1 MSIRTTRKIV
11 KFGNPFTMEGVGRVL
26 PAGNYEVVTD
36 EELIEGVSFPV
47 YRRVATMMLAPTQTS
62 HSIEMLT
69 IDPRDLAAAV
79 ERDTL
84 AVKGEAGNGN
94 TLGLQK
100 NARNKCPSLSR
111 SETRCVFSCPK
122 YARLSANLVF

>member
-11 KFGNPFTMEGVGRVL
+11 KFGNPFTIEGVGRVL

-36 EELIEGVSFPV
+36 EELIEGLSFPV

-84 AVKGEAGNGN
+84 AIKAISVGKAAMTVHSAEGKAA
-94 TLGLQK
+94 TDIIQ
-100 NARNKCPSLSR
+100 ANKI
-111 SETRCVFSCPK
+111 
-122 YARLSANLVF
+122 

>member
-11 KFGNPFTMEGVGRVL
+11 KFGNPGRVL

-36 EELIEGVSFPV
+36 EELIEGPSFPA

-84 AVKGEAGNGN
+84 AIKAV
-94 TLGLQK
+94 L
-100 NARNKCPSLSR
+100 P
-111 SETRCVFSCPK
+111 
-122 YARLSANLVF
+122 

>member
-11 KFGNPFTMEGVGRVL
+11 KFSNPFTMEGVGRVL

-36 EELIEGVSFPV
+36 EELIEGLSFPA

-69 IDPRDLAAAV
+69 IDPRDFAAAV

-94 TLGLQK
+94 TL
-100 NARNKCPSLSR
+100 ARRRTRETSAPSLSR
-111 SETRCVFSCPK
+111 SETRCV
-122 YARLSANLVF
+122 

>member
-11 KFGNPFTMEGVGRVL
+11 KFSNPFLIEGVGRVL
-26 PAGNYEVVTD
+26 PAGSYEVVTD
-36 EELIEGVSFPV
+36 EELIEGLSFPV

-94 TLGLQK
+94 TL
-100 NARNKCPSLSR
+100 ACRR
-111 SETRCVFSCPK
+111 TRETSSQ
-122 YARLSANLVF
+122 A

>member
-1 MSIRTTRKIV
+1 MNIRTTRKIV
-11 KFGNPFTMEGVGRVL
+11 KFSKPFTMEGVGRVL

-36 EELIEGVSFPV
+36 EELIEGLSFPV
-47 YRRVATMMLAPTQTS
+47 YRRVATMMLAPTQTF

-84 AVKGEAGNGN
+84 SISVH
-94 TLGLQK
+94 
-100 NARNKCPSLSR
+100 P
-111 SETRCVFSCPK
+111 
-122 YARLSANLVF
+122 RLAEHCNVR